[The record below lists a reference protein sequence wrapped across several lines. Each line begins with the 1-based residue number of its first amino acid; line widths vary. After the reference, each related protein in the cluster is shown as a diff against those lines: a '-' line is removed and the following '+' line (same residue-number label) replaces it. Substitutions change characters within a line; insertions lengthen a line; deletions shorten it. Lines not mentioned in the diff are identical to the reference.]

1 MFAPEEEPCAL
12 LSFGRGCNAGD
23 VGAARTCFA
32 SKRLACVAAGWK
44 HSMAATYNGDVYVW
58 GWGHGITDDAEEPEL
73 VKSLAL
79 HRALWQLRF
88 VAVASGGDFCLAVS
102 ENGTVWSW
110 GGNSEGQC
118 GLGVDESA
126 RVPRVL
132 LGLQCVHVSQVAC
145 GGSHCL
151 ARTDA
156 GSLFSWG
163 RGAHG
168 CLGLGDVVSRATP
181 VRVKVVFVFCG
192 VCALLTRCRRCSM

>member
-1 MFAPEEEPCAL
+1 MYATEEPCAL
-12 LSFGRGCNAGD
+12 LSFGRGCNAQEL
-23 VGAARTCFA
+23 GAPRTCFA

-44 HSMAATYNGDVYVW
+44 HSMAASANGDVFVW
-58 GWGHGITDDAEEPEL
+58 GWGQGIAEDSEEPRL

-88 VAVASGGDFCLAVS
+88 VAVAGGGDFCLALS

-118 GLGVDESA
+118 GLGPDENA

-132 LGLQCVHVSQVAC
+132 LGLHRVQVAQVAC

-168 CLGLGDVVSRATP
+168 CLGLGDTANRTTP
-181 VRVKVVFVFCG
+181 VRVKVENRG
-192 VCALLTRCRRCSM
+192 AGYWPDASSPHRLCSM